1 MTTYSA
7 GTRVMRGYYFS
18 AKSWTLENVA
28 NDGQMLPGAAG
39 EKYVAIPLLAAFIV
53 APLMGAM
60 FLMFLPFVGFALTA
74 KAIAAPIVRMF
85 KSSATEVA
93 ATLQPGWQ
101 PGEAHLAGRA
111 GEEKE
116 EKAAEGQEPPAAERL
131 SKLESEIADR
141 RNSK

>member
-28 NDGQMLPGAAG
+28 SDGQMLPGTAD
-39 EKYVAIPLLAAFIV
+39 EKYVAIPVLAALVV

-74 KAIAAPIVRMF
+74 KAVVAPIARMF
-85 KSSATEVA
+85 KRSATEVA
-93 ATLQPGWQ
+93 ATLQPGWA
-101 PGEAHLAGRA
+101 PGAAHLTGRA
-111 GEEKE
+111 GEEE
-116 EKAAEGQEPPAAERL
+116 EKAAEGQAPAAPEHL
-131 SKLESEIADR
+131 SKLEGEIAER
-141 RNSK
+141 RSSK